1 MKDNQS
7 RVMKGSMLG
16 AMGML
21 VAMLAACGGSGGSMY
36 TMGGMTGGM
45 TGGTTGGMTTPS
57 SVSLVSPGATVNRM
71 VSLTATAM
79 AGTGVTLS
87 RVDFMVD
94 GAAIGTA
101 TMSPYSVKWDTSTVT
116 DGVHS
121 LVAQVTD
128 SGGKMV
134 KSTAVSV
141 NVLNKPTLTVALSPA
156 QIYPAPTST
165 ASGTATVTV
174 NLVSGAVTGKVML
187 TGVTATGV
195 ALYEGFAG
203 MTGTSV
209 VMLTQNTATAGEWDL
224 AASAMLTADQVTA
237 LLNGG
242 FYIGVLSAANPGG
255 EIRGQ
260 IAPANI
266 TVVWTPLVGTQEVP
280 PVTITAAGIAA
291 TTVDSVANTVT
302 VYINSTGVTDA
313 TGAELETGATGMVGT
328 KLVALTKSAVNM
340 GSWSVSMSP
349 VTAADIGN
357 FGKGMWYLNVLTPA
371 DPMGAIRGQI
381 TPPTSTAAPT
391 LSQLQTSVFTPKCSG
406 CHNGMGTV
414 PPGAL
419 NLTSGGS
426 YKALV
431 NVATGEQ
438 PNVKFVVPGDP
449 TNSYLVQK
457 LMGAATISGARMPL
471 NGPYLDDA
479 TIAQVAA
486 WIAAGAQNN

>member
-1 MKDNQS
+1 
-7 RVMKGSMLG
+7 
-16 AMGML
+16 ML

-381 TPPTSTAAPT
+381 TPPTSSAAPT

>member
-1 MKDNQS
+1 
-7 RVMKGSMLG
+7 
-16 AMGML
+16 
-21 VAMLAACGGSGGSMY
+21 
-36 TMGGMTGGM
+36 
-45 TGGTTGGMTTPS
+45 
-57 SVSLVSPGATVNRM
+57 
-71 VSLTATAM
+71 
-79 AGTGVTLS
+79 VT
-87 RVDFMVD
+87 
-94 GAAIGTA
+94 I
-101 TMSPYSVKWDTSTVT
+101 
-116 DGVHS
+116 
-121 LVAQVTD
+121 
-128 SGGKMV
+128 
-134 KSTAVSV
+134 
-141 NVLNKPTLTVALSPA
+141 
-156 QIYPAPTST
+156 
-165 ASGTATVTV
+165 

-224 AASAMLTADQVTA
+224 SANAMLTADQVTA

-291 TTVDSVANTVT
+291 TTVDTVANTVT

-313 TGAELETGATGMVGT
+313 TAAELDTGALGMVGT
-328 KLVALTKSAVNM
+328 KLVALTKNAVNM

-349 VTAADIGN
+349 VTAADVGN
-357 FGKGMWYLNVLTPA
+357 FGKGMWYLNILTPA
-371 DPMGAIRGQI
+371 DPKGAIRGQI
-381 TPPTSTAAPT
+381 TPPMSTTSTPT
-391 LSQLQTSVFTPKCSG
+391 LTQLQTSIFTPKCSG
-406 CHNGMGTV
+406 CHTGVGVV

-419 NLTSGGS
+419 NLTAGGS

-438 PNVKFVVPGDP
+438 PTRKFVLPGDP

-457 LMGAATISGARMPL
+457 LMGAASITGARMPL